1 VDGSPSGT
9 VASNPFND
17 PFVLA
22 GLDRQQRYPQ
32 ENKMTYSQTTFRFLR
47 LLIAITLVISNTSPT
62 SARTALRNICRVKGQ
77 EENVLRGLGLVV
89 GLSGTGEVN
98 DPATM
103 RALARSMEI
112 MGSASPQTGVLPGAE
127 NLQELRRIKN
137 AALVWVTAT
146 VPATG
151 ARRGDKLDCNVSG
164 INGKSLAG
172 GRLAFAALQ
181 GPNVLDKRV
190 YGLAEGAIHLDSPDQ
205 PLVGRI
211 HNGCQ
216 MEEDVFTPFVEKGRI
231 TLILDKN
238 HANFQTVDEIAQVI
252 RQTFFQQQP
261 DRVRSINAANIEVMV
276 PEEYRKEHDEVAFI
290 SELLELQTYSPEPE
304 ARVVIN
310 QRTGSIVIHGEV
322 QIGDVVISHKNIV
335 VEANEETPRFSE
347 LQLNQETSPKLKS
360 LVDALNALKVPN
372 ADAIAIIKDIDR
384 SGKLHGRLIVY

>member
-1 VDGSPSGT
+1 M
-9 VASNPFND
+9 
-17 PFVLA
+17 LK
-22 GLDRQQRYPQ
+22 
-32 ENKMTYSQTTFRFLR
+32 NKTKTC
-47 LLIAITLVISNTSPT
+47 LLIVFGIVMISDSTA
-62 SARTALRNICRVKGQ
+62 SARTTLRNICRVKGQ

-89 GLSGTGEVN
+89 GLNGTGEAN

-112 MGSASPQTGVLPGAE
+112 MGSASPQAGALPGAE
-127 NLQELRRIKN
+127 SLQELRRIKN

-151 ARRGDKLDCNVSG
+151 ARRGDKMDCNVSA
-164 INGKSLAG
+164 INGKSLEG

-190 YGLAEGAIHLDSPDQ
+190 YGLAEGAIHLDSPNH
-205 PLVGRI
+205 PLSGSI

-216 MEEDVFTPFVEKGRI
+216 MEEDVFTPFVEDGHI
-231 TLILDKN
+231 TLILDKH
-238 HANFQTVDEIAQVI
+238 HANFQTADDIAQKV
-252 RQTFFQQQP
+252 RQTYFQQDP
-261 DRVRSINAANIEVMV
+261 DRVQTVNASNIVI
-276 PEEYRKEHDEVAFI
+276 PLPDEYVTDPVFFLSLILAQQI
-290 SELLELQTYSPEPE
+290 YNPEPE

-310 QRTGSIVIHGEV
+310 QRTGSIVIHGDV

-347 LQLNQETSPKLKS
+347 LRLDQQASPKLKS

-372 ADAIAIIKDIDR
+372 EDAIEIIKDIDR
-384 SGKLHGRLIVY
+384 SGKLHGRLIIY